1 MLDGLTGSAANAF
14 REACAP
20 HTAANPEAL
29 VCADVLQALP
39 EAERDGRHGEIV
51 RRLFSADDS
60 LRFGEPN
67 GEGPSLLAM
76 QPELESLLKQMR
88 VRLS

>member
-1 MLDGLTGSAANAF
+1 VGSAANAF

-29 VCADVLQALP
+29 VCADILRELP
-39 EAERDGRHGEIV
+39 EADRDGRHGELV
-51 RRLFSADDS
+51 RKLFSADDS
-60 LRFGEPN
+60 LRFGGAN

-76 QPELESLLKQMR
+76 RPEVESLLKQMKA
-88 VRLS
+88 RLT